1 MCQAQLVSLPGN
13 VGTVLT
19 SEVALL
25 SRQVVQ
31 DLTDEDMVAGTGCRG
46 WRVADLIVHLGA
58 DTEALLV
65 ALACP
70 IEEPADRDYLSWW
83 RDWPHEGAVS
93 FDSVRASWARTS
105 SYPSGGS
112 IRGRFCDLAR
122 ASISLLLKGPS
133 GRLSFQGHVSEV
145 ADFAAMW
152 TVELA
157 LHHLDLGVEL
167 ADRPGPEEQA
177 LDLAVL
183 TLDGLLGEP
192 RPSWWDQLTYLRKG
206 TGRATLTEE
215 ERRELGLSA
224 TRYPAFG

>member
-1 MCQAQLVSLPGN
+1 MSLPGN